1 MALDIIWT
9 REAKDRLAET
19 IKHLEDSGSEQMLQ
33 QFSRQ
38 LDKKLKLVKVYPQMY
53 QKSDRL
59 EGARRCVVDKYYS
72 FLYSYDQI
80 FLYVL
85 TVYDNRQ
92 DQI

>member
-19 IKHLEDSGSEQMLQ
+19 IKYLEDSGSERMVQ

-38 LDKKLKLVKVYPQMY
+38 LDKKLELAKVHLQMY

-59 EGARRCVVDKYYS
+59 EGARRCVIDKYYS
-72 FLYSYDQI
+72 FLYSHDQI
-80 FLYVL
+80 FLYIL

-92 DQI
+92 DQL